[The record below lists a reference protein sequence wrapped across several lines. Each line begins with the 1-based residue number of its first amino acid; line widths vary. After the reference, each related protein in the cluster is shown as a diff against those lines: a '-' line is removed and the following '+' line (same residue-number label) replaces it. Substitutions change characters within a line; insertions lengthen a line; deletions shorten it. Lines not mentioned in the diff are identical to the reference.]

1 MFFGD
6 ILYLEKNPMMVLL
19 KRCCVNGLLQA
30 STWDELGMKDWS
42 LFCLNP
48 EYQTSDMCNG
58 LLFCCSWLSS
68 SHRNTLSYMNPTM
81 KKCN

>member
-6 ILYLEKNPMMVLL
+6 ILYLEKRPMMVLL
-19 KRCCVNGLLQA
+19 KRCCVNGVLQA

-42 LFCLNP
+42 LFRLNP

-58 LLFCCSWLSS
+58 
-68 SHRNTLSYMNPTM
+68 HE
-81 KKCN
+81 

>member
-6 ILYLEKNPMMVLL
+6 ILYLEKRPMMVLL

-42 LFCLNP
+42 LFRLNP
-48 EYQTSDMCNG
+48 EYLTCVMDMNNVVF
-58 LLFCCSWLSS
+58 L
-68 SHRNTLSYMNPTM
+68 
-81 KKCN
+81 